1 MSKTEYKED
10 WKLHNFGNEQE
21 IKREASLPNDFD
33 KTLFDDE
40 QIEYLCEFLADY
52 RTETMKIML
61 DFITNLEANG
71 SSKKNKDALFV
82 RIAARAVIIDS
93 VLNARDYKVLDLKTT
108 YGIST
113 HQYYDEIGRLTNEL
127 QKQNK
132 NINELLK
139 RR

>member
-10 WKLHNFGNEQE
+10 WKLHNFGTDEE
-21 IKREASLPNDFD
+21 TKREATLPRDFD
-33 KTLFDDE
+33 KSLFDEE
-40 QIEYLCEFLADY
+40 QIEYITDFLTDY

-61 DFITNLEANG
+61 DFITQPNANG
-71 SSKKNKDALFV
+71 NSKKHKDALFI

-93 VLNARDYKVLDLKTT
+93 VLNARDYKVLDLKST

-113 HQYYDEIGRLTNEL
+113 HQYYDEISRLTAEL
-127 QKQNK
+127 EKQNK

>member
-10 WKLHNFGNEQE
+10 WKHHNFENQE
-21 IKREASLPNDFD
+21 IKREATLPNDFEKD
-33 KTLFDDE
+33 LFDDE
-40 QIEYLCEFLADY
+40 QLEYLCDFLADY

-71 SSKKNKDALFV
+71 NSKKNKDALFV

-113 HQYYDEIGRLTNEL
+113 HQYYDEIARLTTEL
-127 QKQNK
+127 EKQNK

>member
-1 MSKTEYKED
+1 M
-10 WKLHNFGNEQE
+10 
-21 IKREASLPNDFD
+21 REASLPNDFD

-40 QIEYLCEFLADY
+40 QLEYLCDFLADY

-71 SSKKNKDALFV
+71 NSKKNKDALFV

-93 VLNARDYKVLDLKTT
+93 VLNAREYKVLDLKTT

-113 HQYYDEIGRLTNEL
+113 HQYYDEIARLTTEL
-127 QKQNK
+127 EKQNK